1 MVLVSPSLV
10 KQKIKDYPILEKAF
24 TLLEE
29 SVEVQSYL
37 VMANVTA
44 VQRLIYNDHGPVHS
58 RIVSGSALE
67 IIDILLENGYTSSIV
82 RDNVGDEVDS
92 RLVAMMGAY
101 LHDIGNAVHRSL
113 HHITGVALASRFLP
127 KLLKKVYRDD
137 VKPYKLTPEIL
148 HCILAHDEREKAL
161 SLEAGVSKIADGTDM
176 AGGRARIPYKH
187 GKSDIHALSALAI
200 KKVEIIRNNDKA
212 RPVKIVV
219 DMENEAGIFQIEQV
233 LGLKIQTS
241 GIAEAVEIE
250 ALKNGVH
257 FKTITFG

>member
-1 MVLVSPSLV
+1 MVVVSPTLV
-10 KQKIKDYPILEKAF
+10 RQKIKKHPILERAF

-37 VMANVTA
+37 TMANVTA
-44 VQRLIYNDHGPVHS
+44 VQRLMYNDHGPVHS
-58 RIVSGSALE
+58 RIVAGSALE
-67 IIDILLENGYTSSIV
+67 IIDILLERGYTSSIV
-82 RDNVGDEVDS
+82 KDGVGDEIDS

-101 LHDIGNAVHRSL
+101 LHDIGNSVHRRL

-127 KLLKKVYRDD
+127 RILKKVYRDD
-137 VKPYKLTPEIL
+137 AKPYKLTPEIL
-148 HCILAHDEREKAL
+148 HCILAHDENEKAL

-176 AGGRARIPYKH
+176 AEGRARIPYKH
-187 GKSDIHALSALAI
+187 GKSDIHALSAMAI
-200 KKVEIIRNNDKA
+200 KRVEILHGGNGA

-219 DMENEAGIFQIEQV
+219 DMGNEAGIFQIEQV

-241 GIAEAVEIE
+241 GIANAFEVE
-250 ALKNGVH
+250 ALKNGLH

>member
-10 KQKIKDYPILEKAF
+10 KQKIKDYPVLEKAF

-44 VQRLIYNDHGPVHS
+44 VQRLMYNDHGPVHS

-67 IIDILLENGYTSSIV
+67 IIDILLENGYTPSIV

-101 LHDIGNAVHRSL
+101 LHDIGNSIHRSL

-127 KLLKKVYRDD
+127 RLLKKVYRDD

-148 HCILAHDEREKAL
+148 HCILAHDEKEKAL

-200 KKVEIIRNNDKA
+200 KKVEIIPNNDKA
-212 RPVKIVV
+212 RPVRIVV

-241 GIAEAVEIE
+241 GIAQAVEVD
-250 ALKNGVH
+250 ALKNGVL
-257 FKTITFG
+257 FKTIAFG

>member
-10 KQKIKDYPILEKAF
+10 KQKIKDYPVLEKAF

-44 VQRLIYNDHGPVHS
+44 VQRLMYNDHGPVHS

-67 IIDILLENGYTSSIV
+67 IIDILLENGYTPSIV

-101 LHDIGNAVHRSL
+101 LHDIGNSIHRSL

-127 KLLKKVYRDD
+127 RLLKKVYRDD

-148 HCILAHDEREKAL
+148 HCILAHDEKEKAL

-200 KKVEIIRNNDKA
+200 KKVEIIPNNDKA

-241 GIAEAVEIE
+241 GIAQAVEVD
-250 ALKNGVH
+250 ALKNGVL
-257 FKTITFG
+257 FKTIAFG